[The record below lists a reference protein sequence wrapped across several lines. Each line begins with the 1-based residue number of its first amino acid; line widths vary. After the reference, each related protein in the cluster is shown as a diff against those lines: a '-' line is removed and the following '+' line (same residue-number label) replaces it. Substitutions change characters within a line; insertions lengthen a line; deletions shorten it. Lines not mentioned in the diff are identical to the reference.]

1 MDVGRRPRALPAPG
15 DLKLSLIAADHD
27 GWILLDGRVL
37 ARTAYPRLYAALGTR
52 YGAGD
57 GRTTFGIPD
66 ARDGFLCAAGA
77 KRALGA
83 TGGADSLVLGLDQI
97 PAHSHGYARPS
108 AKPATLKVTLGLA
121 ALSTVGDLAS
131 ADATTA
137 EAGAAAPKPIPTVP
151 PFLAVNAFVYA
162 GM

>member
-1 MDVGRRPRALPAPG
+1 MSGGRYRALPAPG

-27 GWILLDGRVL
+27 GWILLDGRLL
-37 ARTAYPRLYAALGTR
+37 ARATYPRLYAALGVR

-66 ARDGFLCAAGA
+66 ARDGFLCAAGTS
-77 KRALGA
+77 RTLGA
-83 TGGADSLVLGLDQI
+83 TGGAESHTLGLDQI
-97 PAHSHGYARPS
+97 PAHSHAYSRAG
-108 AKPATLKVTLGLA
+108 AKPATLKVTVGLA
-121 ALSTVGDLAS
+121 ALSTVGDLAA
-131 ADATTA
+131 ADAATA
-137 EAGAAAPKPIPTVP
+137 DAGSPKPKPIPTVP